1 MGVGVPIP
9 VPDTMRAWV
18 LRDPGQLALVDKP
31 VPKPGPAEVL
41 VRVDAVAICATDLDV
56 IGHGAPALIEGGLPF
71 NKNFTPGHEYMGT
84 VVAVGPTVDEYVVG
98 ERIAVEIH
106 AGCGRCDR
114 CRQGMYTSCLNYGR
128 NYGDYNKGHRANG
141 FTTDGGFAQYAVN
154 HTNTLVR
161 VPGNLSDEL
170 ATLIVTAGTATYGL
184 DVLGGLIAGQA
195 LVVTGAG
202 PIGLMVV
209 GVAKA
214 LGAAPVI
221 LIDIRD
227 DRLAIGTRMGADV
240 VINASRETAVDAV
253 RRANG
258 NRGVEYVFE
267 CSGAPNAVNDAIR
280 MVNRGGQVCLGAF
293 AHQPVLVDIE
303 YVVANN
309 IYLYGIR
316 GEGKS
321 AVRRAASLMA
331 QGKID
336 ASPVHTHTFAL
347 DELPTGLRYARDRI
361 DGAIKVVIKPQ
372 IVRGTSIDKSVPAFA
387 EP

>member
-1 MGVGVPIP
+1 MIP
-9 VPDTMRAWV
+9 ETMKAWV
-18 LRDPGQLALVDKP
+18 LRDPGRLALVDKA
-31 VPKPGPAEVL
+31 VPRPSVAEVL
-41 VRVDAVAICATDLDV
+41 VRIDACAICATDLEV
-56 IGHGAPALIEGGLPF
+56 ISHGSPASVLGGMPF
-71 NKNFTPGHEYMGT
+71 NTNFTPGHEYMGT
-84 VVAVGPTVDEYVVG
+84 VVEVGPTVDEFAVG

-114 CRQGMYTSCLNYGR
+114 CRQGMYTACLNYGR
-128 NYGDYNKGHRANG
+128 NYGGHNKGHRANG
-141 FTTDGGFAQYAVN
+141 FTTDGGFAQFAVN
-154 HTNTLVR
+154 HVNTLVR
-161 VPGNLSDEL
+161 VPEDLSDEL
-170 ATLIVTAGTATYGL
+170 ATLIVTAGTAMYGL
-184 DVLGGLIAGQA
+184 DVLGGLVAGQS
-195 LVVTGAG
+195 LVVTGGG

-209 GVAKA
+209 AVAKA

-221 LIDIRD
+221 LTDIRD
-227 DRLAIGTRMGADV
+227 DRLAIGARMGADV
-240 VINASRETAVDAV
+240 VINASREAPIDAV

-258 NRGVEYVFE
+258 GRGAEYVFE
-267 CSGAPNAVNDAIR
+267 CSGARHAVNEAIR
-280 MVNRGGQVCLGAF
+280 MVSRGGRVCLGAF
-293 AHQPVLVDIE
+293 AHQPVTVDIE

-316 GEGKS
+316 GEGNS

-331 QGKID
+331 QRRID

-372 IVRGTSIDKSVPAFA
+372 VLRGTSLEDPVHAFA